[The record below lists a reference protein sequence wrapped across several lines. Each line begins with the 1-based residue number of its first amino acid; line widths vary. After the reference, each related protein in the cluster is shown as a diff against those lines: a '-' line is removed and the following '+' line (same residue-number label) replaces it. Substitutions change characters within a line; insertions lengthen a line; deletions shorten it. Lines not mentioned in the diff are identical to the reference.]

1 MSWIAL
7 ILGLLLALAGGAA
20 LVASIDL
27 LPTELGLLFAT
38 CGAIAIS
45 GGIIVIAIGLLIRR
59 VDALR
64 KALSPG
70 RERRPSRRSEPLV
83 PPLVT
88 GIEPTVLDELGAT
101 PSRDAPASELSAPAS
116 DPEPASFVAGDAD
129 SAEAPINENRKGHL
143 PSLEAL
149 EGAAEEPAPP
159 PTLVGRYSAGGA
171 NYSIFSDGSIEAA
184 TDQGDFKFGSMSE
197 FKALSR
203 PNAESGRPGDQA
215 LAAEDLLAGVAGT
228 APRFSRGEKTLDS
241 VKMIVN
247 VRA

>member
-38 CGAIAIS
+38 CGAIAVS

-70 RERRPSRRSEPLV
+70 KERRPSRRSEPLV

-88 GIEPTVLDELGAT
+88 GIEPTVLGEFGAT
-101 PSRDAPASELSAPAS
+101 PSRDEPASELSA
-116 DPEPASFVAGDAD
+116 
-129 SAEAPINENRKGHL
+129 
-143 PSLEAL
+143 
-149 EGAAEEPAPP
+149 
-159 PTLVGRYSAGGA
+159 
-171 NYSIFSDGSIEAA
+171 
-184 TDQGDFKFGSMSE
+184 
-197 FKALSR
+197 
-203 PNAESGRPGDQA
+203 
-215 LAAEDLLAGVAGT
+215 
-228 APRFSRGEKTLDS
+228 
-241 VKMIVN
+241 
-247 VRA
+247 